1 MTSVSAVTG
10 SDIFPLFKKFCGED
24 LLCCSCHL
32 GILSIVLICYALLLL
47 KSLRKLQL
55 CFCLHFVSAL
65 VSTFCLVLQGYM
77 FPSMILEYYIQFGLL
92 VLPYFGHTSCMEVS
106 VHITLMETCLLQM
119 NPLV

>member
-10 SDIFPLFKKFCGED
+10 SDIFRLFKKFCGED

-65 VSTFCLVLQGYM
+65 VSYVFKAVRRGDM
-77 FPSMILEYYIQFGLL
+77 P
-92 VLPYFGHTSCMEVS
+92 
-106 VHITLMETCLLQM
+106 
-119 NPLV
+119 PLCRKALKVRG